1 MMKKGRVLLGMSG
14 GVDSSVA
21 AYLLKEQGYEVVGVT
36 MNLWSFEDY
45 GGNVLSEKGCC
56 SLESFDDARAVAKQL
71 DIPHYVL
78 NFKEPFKKYVIED
91 FKREYMKGRTPNPCI
106 LCNTIIKWQELLKK
120 ADFLDCE
127 YLATGHYAKINHN
140 KETSRYELLRGDNPQ
155 KDQSYFLYGITQE
168 ALKRTVFPLADIQDK
183 DKVREIAKKMNL
195 KTANKTE
202 SMEIC
207 FIPDNDYKRFLKEN
221 IEGID
226 KIVRPGDMLDSDG
239 NILKNRK
246 HDGFPYY
253 TIGQRKGLGGGFTR
267 PMYVKK
273 IDAKNNTIQISEKEE
288 LSESFVYVEKLNWV
302 SEEIAVGETK
312 KNLTA
317 KIRFNTSD
325 KLCSIERLDVDSV
338 KIIFN
343 QPVYAVTP
351 GQTAVFYDND
361 KVVGGGLIK

>member
-1 MMKKGRVLLGMSG
+1 MKNKGRVLLGMSG

-21 AYLLKEQGYEVVGVT
+21 AFLLKEEGYDVVGVT

-45 GGNVLSEKGCC
+45 GGNVVSEKGCC
-56 SLESFDDARAVAKQL
+56 SLESFADARAVAKQL

-78 NFKEPFKKYVIED
+78 NFKETFKKHVIDD
-91 FKREYMKGRTPNPCI
+91 FKTEYMKGRTPNPCI
-106 LCNTIIKWQELLKK
+106 LCNTVIKWQELFKK
-120 ADFLDCE
+120 ADLLDCD
-127 YLATGHYAKINHN
+127 YLATGHYAKIDYNN
-140 KETSRYELLRGDNPQ
+140 DTDRYELLRGDDPK

-168 ALKRTVFPLADIQDK
+168 ALKRTLFPLAEIQDK
-183 DKVREIAKKMNL
+183 NKVREIAKEMNL

-226 KIVRPGDMLDSDG
+226 KIVRPGNMLDSDG

-246 HDGFPYY
+246 HEGYPYY
-253 TIGQRKGLGGGFTR
+253 TIGQRKGLGGGFSR

-273 IDAKNNTIQISEKEE
+273 IDAGNNTIQISEKED
-288 LSESFVYVEKLNWV
+288 LSEQFVTVENLNWV
-302 SEEIAVGETK
+302 SEEIKIGETK
-312 KNLTA
+312 ENLTA

-325 KLCSIERLDVDSV
+325 KPCKIERIENNIV
-338 KIIFN
+338 KIIFEE
-343 QPVYAVTP
+343 PVYAVTP
-351 GQTAVFYDND
+351 GQTAVFYNGE
-361 KVVGGGLIK
+361 KVLGGGLIK